1 MEVTTVSP
9 SLASPTEDDLCETD
23 VTSMA
28 IHSVTLLICLCGL
41 AGKGAVISLHSL
53 KISNS
58 GIFILALTDF
68 LFLLFAIPSAL
79 LMLVEDMSCS
89 PVLPLMYM
97 NFVFQLSV
105 FSGYWTLYWVTDSS
119 NVRYMQNFFKLCCDL
134 PLHLLWV
141 LIHVRYWAFFAL
153 FTVIPTVTFL
163 CPSHEQEHCRADLI
177 SIYSLI
183 LLLFVVPMLVSST
196 GVFIKAKWGSQQ
208 QQPKR
213 RDIIIFVIGLFTL
226 LLSLCNFL
234 QELGYI
240 TVPSQVLF
248 LLACIHSTIKPFI
261 DFLAGRCWRP
271 CSIKSLSNS
280 PSRGSLRRRKTKL
293 HAKMIRRGTQ
303 GYESVESSHCSAE

>member
-9 SLASPTEDDLCETD
+9 SPVSPTEGDDLCETD
-23 VTSMA
+23 VTSVA

-41 AGKGAVISLHSL
+41 AGNGAVIGLLSL

-58 GIFILALTDF
+58 GIFILALTDY
-68 LFLLFAIPSAL
+68 LFLLFVIPSAL
-79 LMLVEDMSCS
+79 LMSCS

-105 FSGYWTLYWVTDSS
+105 FSCYWTLFRVTDSS

-134 PLHLLWV
+134 PLRLLWV

-153 FTVIPTVTFL
+153 FTVIPTVTLL
-163 CPSHEQEHCRADLI
+163 CPSHEQEHCQADLI

-183 LLLFVVPMLVSST
+183 LLLFVVPMLVSIT

-213 RDIIIFVIGLFTL
+213 RDSIIFVIGLFTL

-234 QELGYI
+234 HQLGYI

-248 LLACIHSTIKPFI
+248 LLACIHSTIKAFI
-261 DFLAGRCWRP
+261 DFLAGRCCRP